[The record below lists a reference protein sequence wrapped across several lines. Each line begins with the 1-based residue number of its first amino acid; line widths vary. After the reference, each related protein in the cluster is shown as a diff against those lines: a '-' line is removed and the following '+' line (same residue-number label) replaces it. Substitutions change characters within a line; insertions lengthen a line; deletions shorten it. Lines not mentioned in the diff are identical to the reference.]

1 MKKTMRII
9 VLACCL
15 FLVPP
20 MAVFAQ
26 GALEQPVQAAHTKI
40 GISKLLAHPALDVIE
55 QGIQDYLASTG
66 LPVTYDLQNANG
78 DISTAASIAQKFKSD
93 KMDIVV
99 GIATPTAQALANVF
113 VDIPVVFSSIT
124 DPIAAGLVES
134 YDAPQDTNICGV
146 SDLSPV
152 ESQIKL
158 LIDLTGAKTI
168 GNVYASNEAN
178 AVALMELA
186 RQACDKY
193 GVRLITAAVS
203 NSAEV
208 KMAAL
213 SIIDRVEAI
222 YVGTDNT
229 VISALASLAD
239 VCTKAN
245 KPLFSG
251 DTTSS
256 EGLDV
261 FAAWGFNYYNAGV
274 YTGKMIEQ
282 IINGA
287 KPGDL
292 GTTFLTDPSDFELWF
307 NMDVVKRLGL
317 TIPRDLL
324 ASAARIV
331 ENGQVVAQ

>member
-1 MKKTMRII
+1 MHKTIKTI
-9 VLACCL
+9 GLIFGLL
-15 FLVPP
+15 FTLS
-20 MAVFAQ
+20 AALLAQ
-26 GALEQPVQAAHTKI
+26 GVPEQSAKAVHTKI

-55 QGIQDYLASTG
+55 QGIQDYLIGTG
-66 LPVTYDLQNANG
+66 LPVAFDTQNANG

-93 KMDIVV
+93 KADIVV

-113 VDIPVVFSSIT
+113 TDIPVVFSAIT
-124 DPIAAGLVES
+124 DPIAAGLADS
-134 YDAPQDTNICGV
+134 YEGPQDTNVCGV

-158 LIDLTGAKTI
+158 LLDLTGAKTI

-186 RQACDKY
+186 QKACDKY
-193 GVRLITAAVS
+193 GVKLITEAVS

-213 SIIDRVEAI
+213 SIIDRVDAV

-287 KPGDL
+287 KPRDL

-317 TIPRDLL
+317 TIPQDLL
-324 ASAARIV
+324 DSAARIV
-331 ENGQVVAQ
+331 ENGQIIK

>member
-1 MKKTMRII
+1 MKKIIGLLAILLCTMSIT
-9 VLACCL
+9 
-15 FLVPP
+15 LV
-20 MAVFAQ
+20 AQ
-26 GALEQPVQAAHTKI
+26 GTQEQSTQSQKPAVTKI

-55 QGIQDYLASTG
+55 QGIQDYLATTG
-66 LPVTYDLQNANG
+66 LPVTFDRQNANG

-113 VDIPVVFSSIT
+113 SDIPVVFSSVT
-124 DPIAAGLVES
+124 DPIAAGLVDS
-134 YDAPQDTNICGV
+134 YDTPQQTNICGV

-178 AVALMELA
+178 AVVLMEMA
-186 RQACDKY
+186 QAACDKY
-193 GVRLITAAVS
+193 GVKLVTAAVS

-208 KMAAL
+208 KMAAQT
-213 SIIDRVEAI
+213 IIDRVDAI

-256 EGLDV
+256 DGLDV

-287 KPGDL
+287 DPGSL
-292 GTTFLTDPSDFELWF
+292 GTTFLTDPADFELWF
-307 NMDVVKRLGL
+307 NMDVIDRLGL
-317 TIPRDLL
+317 TIPQDLL
-324 ASAARIV
+324 DSAARIV
-331 ENGQVVAQ
+331 QNGKVIQK

>member
-1 MKKTMRII
+1 MKKISLFCI
-9 VLACCL
+9 LLSVLSLAL
-15 FLVPP
+15 
-20 MAVFAQ
+20 FAQ
-26 GALEQPVQAAHTKI
+26 GAAEQPSASAATKI

-55 QGIQDYLASTG
+55 QGIQDYLATTG
-66 LPVTYDLQNANG
+66 LAVSYDLQNANG

-93 KMDIVV
+93 KMDIVI

-113 VDIPVVFSSIT
+113 TDIPVIFSAIT
-124 DPIAAGLVES
+124 DPRGAGLVDS
-134 YDAPQDTNICGV
+134 YDVPQDTNVCGV

-158 LIDLTGAKTI
+158 LLDLTGAKTV
-168 GNVYASNEAN
+168 GMVYTSNEAN
-178 AVALMELA
+178 GVALMELA
-186 RQACDKY
+186 QQACDTY
-193 GVRLITAAVS
+193 GAQLITTAVS

-208 KMAAL
+208 KMAAQ
-213 SIIDRVEAI
+213 SIIDRVDAV

-239 VCTKAN
+239 VCSKAN

-261 FAAWGFNYYNAGV
+261 FAAWGFNYYNCGV
-274 YTGKMIEQ
+274 YTGKMVEQ
-282 IINGA
+282 LITGA

-292 GTTFLTDPSDFELWF
+292 GTMFLTDPADFELWF
-307 NMDVVKRLGL
+307 NMDVIKRLGL
-317 TIPRDLL
+317 TIPQEILD
-324 ASAARIV
+324 SAARIV
-331 ENGQVVAQ
+331 ENGQVIQK

>member
-1 MKKTMRII
+1 MKKKNLFCILCCCMISS
-9 VLACCL
+9 VL
-15 FLVPP
+15 
-20 MAVFAQ
+20 FAQ
-26 GALEQPVQAAHTKI
+26 GAQEQPMGVSTKI

-66 LPVTYDLQNANG
+66 LPVAYDLQNANG
-78 DISTAASIAQKFKSD
+78 DISTAVSIAQKFKSD

-113 VDIPVVFSSIT
+113 TDIPVVFSSIT
-124 DPIAAGLVES
+124 DPVAAGLVDS
-134 YDAPQDTNICGV
+134 YDLPQTTNICGV
-146 SDLSPV
+146 SDLTPV

-178 AVALMELA
+178 AVALMQLA
-186 RQACDKY
+186 QQACDRY
-193 GVRLITAAVS
+193 GVKLVTAAVS

-208 KMAAL
+208 KMAAQ
-213 SIIDRVEAI
+213 SIIDRVDAV

-261 FAAWGFNYYNAGV
+261 FAAWGFNYYNAGI

-287 KPGDL
+287 DPGAL
-292 GTTFLTDPSDFELWF
+292 GTMFLTEPSDFELWF
-307 NMDVVKRLGL
+307 NMDVINRLGL
-317 TIPRDLL
+317 TIPQDMLD
-324 ASAARIV
+324 SAARIV
-331 ENGQVVAQ
+331 EDGKTITQ

>member
-1 MKKTMRII
+1 MKKKSLFCILCCCTISA
-9 VLACCL
+9 VL
-15 FLVPP
+15 
-20 MAVFAQ
+20 FAQ
-26 GALEQPVQAAHTKI
+26 GTHEQTMDVSTKI

-55 QGIQDYLASTG
+55 QGIHDYLASTG

-78 DISTAASIAQKFKSD
+78 DISTAVSIAQKFKSD
-93 KMDIVV
+93 KIDIAV

-113 VDIPVVFSSIT
+113 TDIPVVFSSIT
-124 DPIAAGLVES
+124 DPIAAGLVDS
-134 YDAPQDTNICGV
+134 YEIPQITNICGV
-146 SDLSPV
+146 SDLTPV

-186 RQACDKY
+186 QQACDRY
-193 GVRLITAAVS
+193 GVKLVTAAVS

-208 KMAAL
+208 KMAAQ
-213 SIIDRVEAI
+213 SIIDRVDAI

-261 FAAWGFNYYNAGV
+261 FAAWGFNYYNAGI

-287 KPGDL
+287 DPGAL
-292 GTTFLTDPSDFELWF
+292 GTMFLTEPSDFELWF
-307 NMDVVKRLGL
+307 NMDVINRLGL
-317 TIPRDLL
+317 MIPQDMLD
-324 ASAARIV
+324 SAARIV
-331 ENGQVVAQ
+331 ENGKTITQ